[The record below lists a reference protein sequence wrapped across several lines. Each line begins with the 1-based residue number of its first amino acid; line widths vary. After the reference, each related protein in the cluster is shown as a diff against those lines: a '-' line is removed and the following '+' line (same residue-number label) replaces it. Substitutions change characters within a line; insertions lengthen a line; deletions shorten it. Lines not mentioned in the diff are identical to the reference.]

1 MSLQTSIARHLAR
14 RHLHPD
20 SEPGE
25 DEETS
30 PGGSS
35 LTTTSVTI
43 TTSSASSGGGG
54 TRKPTASVMPVFKQ
68 DSRQQNSEL
77 ESPMDID
84 DASCSNNGS
93 QLTLDDSTE
102 SNSPAE
108 SGSKPASFLASLS
121 AADAT
126 DCVGDKQDTDGS
138 SSSNNQTLL
147 NGGVSHPPDA
157 VPNGPA
163 SSAKPNGPASSAKP
177 NGPISLLSG
186 SLSPTSLHPAG
197 NEVLKASDLLT
208 GKTDSLLA
216 KSRNDSTV
224 ARSAASHTNKNVVI
238 SSVNKQTGV
247 IATKVVTATTQGA
260 KVRA

>member
-1 MSLQTSIARHLAR
+1 MVSLQTSIARHLAR

-20 SEPGE
+20 SEHGE

-30 PGGSS
+30 LDGS
-35 LTTTSVTI
+35 LATTSVTI
-43 TTSSASSGGGG
+43 TTTSTSGG
-54 TRKPTASVMPVFKQ
+54 TRKPTGSVMPVLK
-68 DSRQQNSEL
+68 QQNPEL

-84 DASCSNNGS
+84 DAGCSNNSS
-93 QLTLDDSTE
+93 QLTQDDSTE
-102 SNSPAE
+102 SDSPPE
-108 SGSKPASFLASLS
+108 SSSKPSSFLAPLS
-121 AADAT
+121 AADAMDCT
-126 DCVGDKQDTDGS
+126 DDRQDTDGSS

-157 VPNGPA
+157 APNGPA
-163 SSAKPNGPASSAKP
+163 SSSAKP

-186 SLSPTSLHPAG
+186 SVSPTSLHPAG

-208 GKTDSLLA
+208 GKTHSLLA
-216 KSRNDSTV
+216 KSRNDSSV

-260 KVRA
+260 KVRGSRQFHHQCEVTLY

>member
-14 RHLHPD
+14 RHLQPD

-30 PGGSS
+30 PSDSS

-43 TTSSASSGGGG
+43 TTSSSSSGGGD
-54 TRKPTASVMPVFKQ
+54 TRKPTASVMPVVKQ

-84 DASCSNNGS
+84 DASCSNNSS

-102 SNSPAE
+102 SDSPAE
-108 SGSKPASFLASLS
+108 SGSKPASFLAPLS

-126 DCVGDKQDTDGS
+126 DCVGDKQDTDG

-163 SSAKPNGPASSAKP
+163 SSAKPNGP
-177 NGPISLLSG
+177 ISLLSG
-186 SLSPTSLHPAG
+186 SFSPTSLHPAG

-208 GKTDSLLA
+208 GKADSLLA
-216 KSRNDSTV
+216 KSRNVSNV
-224 ARSAASHTNKNVVI
+224 ARSAASHTNRNVVI

-247 IATKVVTATTQGA
+247 IATKVVTASTQGA

>member
-1 MSLQTSIARHLAR
+1 
-14 RHLHPD
+14 
-20 SEPGE
+20 
-25 DEETS
+25 
-30 PGGSS
+30 
-35 LTTTSVTI
+35 
-43 TTSSASSGGGG
+43 
-54 TRKPTASVMPVFKQ
+54 MPVLK
-68 DSRQQNSEL
+68 QQNREL

-84 DASCSNNGS
+84 DASCSNNSS
-93 QLTLDDSTE
+93 QLTQDDSTE
-102 SNSPAE
+102 SDSPPE
-108 SGSKPASFLASLS
+108 SSSKPSSFLAPLS
-121 AADAT
+121 AADAM
-126 DCVGDKQDTDGS
+126 DSADDRQDTDGN

-163 SSAKPNGPASSAKP
+163 SSSAKP

-186 SLSPTSLHPAG
+186 SVSPTSLHPAG

-216 KSRNDSTV
+216 KSRNDSSV

-260 KVRA
+260 KVRGARQFHHQSEVTLCWNGEF

>member
-1 MSLQTSIARHLAR
+1 MVSLQTSIARHLAR

-35 LTTTSVTI
+35 LTTKSVTI

-54 TRKPTASVMPVFKQ
+54 TRKPTASVMPVVKQ

-102 SNSPAE
+102 SDSPAE

-126 DCVGDKQDTDGS
+126 DCVGDKHDTDGS

-157 VPNGPA
+157 V
-163 SSAKPNGPASSAKP
+163 PNGPASSAKP

-247 IATKVVTATTQGA
+247 IATKVVTATTQGS

>member
-1 MSLQTSIARHLAR
+1 MVSLQTSIARHLAR
-14 RHLHPD
+14 QHLHPD

-30 PGGSS
+30 PGDSS

-138 SSSNNQTLL
+138 SSNNQTLL

-157 VPNGPA
+157 V
-163 SSAKPNGPASSAKP
+163 PNGPASSAKP